1 MTHEVIDLLQKLI
14 RNACVNDGT
23 KDSGH
28 EDRSVSTLLEFFG
41 VEGEIFEPHPGRQS
55 LVYRIKGSDPE
66 APSLALVP
74 HLDVVPVNPNGWTTN
89 PFGAEIIDGFVFG
102 RGAVDMLN
110 VTSAMAYAARP
121 YIRGKVKPRGD
132 LLFAAV
138 ADEEGGGVLGAA
150 PLVADRWDLVKADYL
165 LTEVAYP
172 PLANISE
179 PTIPVSIGE
188 KGAFWSKLTASGT
201 PGHGSAPYHA
211 DNALQKMV
219 SALSGIFET
228 PMPVSITPEW
238 VTFVDALSIDDA
250 MKALLT
256 NPDLVDEVIE
266 SLAVNDPLFA
276 RYVHAVTHLTISPNQ
291 LDAGMKANIIA
302 DSAKSSVD
310 IRALPGMDR
319 GFVESHLFKAMGSAR
334 DEVDIIPVQD
344 MESTISATGNYLW
357 DAIAD
362 SVEDLEGHRNLLPTM
377 MNVATDARFWRQKGT
392 VAYGVGLFDDR
403 MTFSEMLALFHGH
416 DEKVSAKSVERT
428 TELYERLLERFN
440 TP

>member
-150 PLVADRWDLVKADYL
+150 PLVADRWESREGGL
-165 LTEVAYP
+165 P
-172 PLANISE
+172 PN
-179 PTIPVSIGE
+179 
-188 KGAFWSKLTASGT
+188 
-201 PGHGSAPYHA
+201 
-211 DNALQKMV
+211 
-219 SALSGIFET
+219 
-228 PMPVSITPEW
+228 
-238 VTFVDALSIDDA
+238 
-250 MKALLT
+250 
-256 NPDLVDEVIE
+256 
-266 SLAVNDPLFA
+266 
-276 RYVHAVTHLTISPNQ
+276 
-291 LDAGMKANIIA
+291 
-302 DSAKSSVD
+302 
-310 IRALPGMDR
+310 
-319 GFVESHLFKAMGSAR
+319 
-334 DEVDIIPVQD
+334 
-344 MESTISATGNYLW
+344 
-357 DAIAD
+357 
-362 SVEDLEGHRNLLPTM
+362 
-377 MNVATDARFWRQKGT
+377 
-392 VAYGVGLFDDR
+392 
-403 MTFSEMLALFHGH
+403 
-416 DEKVSAKSVERT
+416 
-428 TELYERLLERFN
+428 
-440 TP
+440 